1 MTESKFSKNTPTE
14 SSLPSGLEN
23 PLHQFL
29 DSMQQEQNLSPNT
42 VDAYRRDLG
51 RYLLALAA
59 QDVESPD
66 RAKSQHIMQ
75 LLHHLRD
82 AGLSPATLA
91 RNLSSIK
98 RFHRFLVMRGAC
110 RYNPAESL
118 EPPKLERK
126 LPDFLTVEE
135 IARLMQGPSTDEP
148 LGLRDRAI
156 LELLYASG
164 LRVSELISL
173 ERAHLLLDAGLLRV
187 LGKGARERLV
197 PIGRQAIACVEAY
210 LREGRPFLAAPHSDE
225 TVFLNF
231 QGRGLS
237 RMSIWKITQSAA
249 ENAVLEKRISPHTL
263 RHSFAT
269 HLLEGGANLR
279 DIQELLGHA
288 DISTTQIYAHI
299 DTKYLK
305 EVHRTYHPRG

>member
-1 MTESKFSKNTPTE
+1 MDESTSPKKPSTETI
-14 SSLPSGLEN
+14 LPAGLET
-23 PLHQFL
+23 PLNQFL
-29 DSMQQEQNLSPNT
+29 QSMLREKELSPNT
-42 VDAYRRDLG
+42 VEAYRRDLS
-51 RYLLALAA
+51 RYLRALAE
-59 QDVESPD
+59 QEVESPD
-66 RAKSQHIMQ
+66 QAQSQHITQ
-75 LLHHLRD
+75 LLHRLSD

-98 RFHRFLVMRGAC
+98 RFHSFLLLQGTT

-118 EPPKLERK
+118 EPPKLERR

-135 IARLMQGPSTDEP
+135 IAQLMQGPSTDAP
-148 LGLRDRAI
+148 LGIRDRAI

-164 LRVSELISL
+164 LRVSELTRL
-173 ERAHLLLDAGLLRV
+173 QRAHLVLGAGLLRI

-197 PIGRQAIACVEAY
+197 PIGRQAIFCMEVY
-210 LREGRPFLAAPHSDE
+210 LRQARPALAGPHSDE
-225 TVFLNF
+225 TVFLSF

-237 RMSIWKITQSAA
+237 RMSIWKIIQSAA
-249 ENAVLEKRISPHTL
+249 DKAGLEKHISPHTL

-288 DISTTQIYAHI
+288 AISTTQIYAHI
-299 DTKYLK
+299 DTRYLK